1 MFRIVDNPAPRLI
14 VPAQPTLSSH
24 GVVGDGQ
31 TPGKHR
37 HSRGQ
42 QTLPTLF
49 LSLLGW
55 RALMETLVQTSPQVD
70 TSQSLLVVRGD
81 DGVPEPL
88 ERHGVLE
95 VELLPAVES
104 GHLIVGPGGGQGA
117 RHAEQLVEV
126 RGGGAHHVH

>member
-1 MFRIVDNPAPRLI
+1 
-14 VPAQPTLSSH
+14 
-24 GVVGDGQ
+24 
-31 TPGKHR
+31 
-37 HSRGQ
+37 
-42 QTLPTLF
+42 
-49 LSLLGW
+49 
-55 RALMETLVQTSPQVD
+55 METLVQTSPQVD
-70 TSQSLLVVRGD
+70 TSQSLLVVRGN

-104 GHLIVGPGGGQGA
+104 GHLIVGPGGGQGT